1 MLGEKPM
8 LEKLKST
15 AKKVVRYDPF
25 GSIDSALQ
33 DQQGRIDEL
42 EARLQTLTSIQ
53 EWYNIATRHL
63 DIGVAVISRTRQ
75 VLWANAFLTELVG
88 NTERGFCHALL
99 CGLSKNCP
107 SCKMDE
113 ILSGALSKAT
123 FTLTLQCRNSRTVD
137 ADLTALPIFDAGGS
151 IVGVIEIMLVKTPA
165 QKLADA
171 IAACGGVIP
180 ADSPAVLPQN
190 TDDADAYAAG
200 PAGDNEL
207 LQGPVNVNT
216 LIEEYL
222 ASPKC
227 LKLSAEHPYVCFT
240 NNLESELAEISVSPG
255 RLVKCLS
262 TLLATAAER
271 VSGIGEVHIRTRNV
285 AATDPAITAHE
296 LASGPYIAISV
307 SESGAAGSVRDA
319 GIQQPETWPGRPEL
333 ESVRNAMREHQGR
346 LVVETLADGSARYTM
361 FLPAQY
367 VPEASVSDTAAPQ
380 QQPCVGKTVLVVDDM
395 TDQRALAT
403 TILKQLGFSVA
414 SVRSGAEAVDY
425 LTRSSVDLVLLN
437 MIMFG
442 TDGLQTF
449 RQIVEIRPDQKVLLV
464 SGYSINTRLRQER
477 ELQGHT
483 FIKKPYRIE
492 VLGPAVARELGI
504 ESGKQ

>member
-1 MLGEKPM
+1 MHMENAMLK
-8 LEKLKST
+8 KIKST
-15 AKKVVRYDPF
+15 AQKVVRYDPF

-42 EARLQTLTSIQ
+42 EARLQTLTSVQ
-53 EWYNIATRHL
+53 EWYDIATRHL

-75 VLWANAFLTELVG
+75 VLWANAFLTEMVG
-88 NTERGFCHALL
+88 STERGFCHALL

-113 ILSGALSKAT
+113 ILSGALSKAA
-123 FTLTLQCRNSRTVD
+123 FSVTLQCRNSRTVD
-137 ADLTALPIFDAGGS
+137 ADLTALPIFDAGGA
-151 IVGVIEIMLVKTPA
+151 IVGVIEIILVKTPA

-180 ADSPAVLPQN
+180 ADPPAMLSQK
-190 TDDADAYAAG
+190 TADEEPPSAE
-200 PAGDNEL
+200 PLVDHESL
-207 LQGPVNVNT
+207 HCPVNVNT

-222 ASPKC
+222 TSPKC
-227 LKLSAEHPYVCFT
+227 LKLFAEHPYVCFT
-240 NNLESELAEISVSPG
+240 NNLESDLAGISASPV
-255 RLVKCLS
+255 RLVKCFS
-262 TLLATAAER
+262 TLLATAAEG
-271 VSGIGEVHIRTRNV
+271 VSGIGEVHIRTRN
-285 AATDPAITAHE
+285 AAADDPAIAAHE
-296 LASGPYIAISV
+296 LSSGPYIAISV
-307 SESGAAGSVRDA
+307 SETGAAGSIRDEA
-319 GIQQPETWPGRPEL
+319 MQEPEKRPGRPGL
-333 ESVRNAMREHQGR
+333 ESVRSAMREHQGR
-346 LVVETLADGSARYTM
+346 LVVETLADGSSLYTL
-361 FLPAQY
+361 FLPVQCQPGSAG
-367 VPEASVSDTAAPQ
+367 ADSVMPQ

-414 SVRSGAEAVDY
+414 SVRSGEDAVDY

-449 RQIVEIRPDQKVLLV
+449 RQIIEIRPDQKVLLV

-483 FIKKPYRIE
+483 FIKKPYRIDI
-492 VLGPAVARELGI
+492 LGPAITRELGI
-504 ESGKQ
+504 EAEKK